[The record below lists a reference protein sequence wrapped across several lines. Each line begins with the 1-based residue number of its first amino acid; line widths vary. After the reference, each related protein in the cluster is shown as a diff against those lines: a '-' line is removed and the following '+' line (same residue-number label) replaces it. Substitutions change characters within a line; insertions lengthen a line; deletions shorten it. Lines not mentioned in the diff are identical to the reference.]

1 MAAGFMAGFG
11 NTMSKLIEDDR
22 EYYRELATKKRD
34 YLQTYGTKA
43 ILDRDEKAN
52 GAVSLFN
59 TLVTAGIPQD
69 DLRYVLDTTGVS
81 GLAELKSTLST
92 RDDLTPAQIK
102 GLVEKSKDYV
112 AKNPNEDITE
122 VMRRAY
128 GLYKSSDNPVEQ
140 ETNMFAA
147 VLGLDS
153 RMMERDVL
161 NDVYIDGFKGYE
173 LETIMARG
181 GPKPGEALSLNLP
194 TKPASERSRSQAG
207 QTMLDLFDRS
217 IDGKIEAQR
226 RLLTDP
232 AKATAARKEMDRLEK
247 IKAQG
252 SAGLYDYAIKD
263 DPALLNAAKILE
275 TDSPGIITRNSLAL
289 PGFSTQFAS
298 WYGDQQDDATL
309 NSKSSGGQEPGG
321 PIDTPKAY
329 SQDSI
334 KAAIDKGDINV
345 GDTIIVD
352 GQQIVVRQGFIDT
365 YTKVAGLGMDTGEGL
380 SLEKDGGSLLPP
392 VEEEASSTSL
402 PDRSAMEAKLQQ
414 WMSYLTTPSAEAPVT
429 TPSAEAPV
437 TTPSDGDA
445 VPETSSTDN
454 ELDLTDGGTQIKSF
468 VPFAIGMIPTDSY
481 TEGEDAY
488 DLSSGLRSLAMKYY
502 DFNREEIE
510 EWFKIYTEGGDL
522 KLNQGKEKSFYD
534 GIYKAYSELQEA
546 RTIKKALARSDA
558 TDDRLAMQRRETALN
573 DFDLP
578 VPPEDLSLIDTLSV
592 NTEEDLKAAIT
603 KRIGEMPPDYKVQVA
618 DTLASLN
625 EVLKAFETSANIS
638 IENAIDA
645 VTVDNIDEA
654 VNNMAVRMF
663 DTIADYDYET
673 LEERIIN
680 QNEVPS
686 ASANRA
692 AALSGNRAAAFA
704 KLQQQFSELAFF
716 PKGVPGKIDLGP
728 TMGEVWSDWLHSKQD
743 NINSAIASAAKS
755 FLAKIGIGKPSADS
769 EFNDAVKAEA
779 QPEPLVTRPKRTKKP
794 KQMTASDKA
803 RLKRAQKA
811 NELSGDSSLL
821 KMLVEKYGSAIVQK
835 EMGL

>member
-1 MAAGFMAGFG
+1 
-11 NTMSKLIEDDR
+11 
-22 EYYRELATKKRD
+22 
-34 YLQTYGTKA
+34 
-43 ILDRDEKAN
+43 
-52 GAVSLFN
+52 
-59 TLVTAGIPQD
+59 
-69 DLRYVLDTTGVS
+69 
-81 GLAELKSTLST
+81 
-92 RDDLTPAQIK
+92 
-102 GLVEKSKDYV
+102 
-112 AKNPNEDITE
+112 
-122 VMRRAY
+122 
-128 GLYKSSDNPVEQ
+128 
-140 ETNMFAA
+140 
-147 VLGLDS
+147 
-153 RMMERDVL
+153 
-161 NDVYIDGFKGYE
+161 
-173 LETIMARG
+173 
-181 GPKPGEALSLNLP
+181 
-194 TKPASERSRSQAG
+194 
-207 QTMLDLFDRS
+207 
-217 IDGKIEAQR
+217 
-226 RLLTDP
+226 
-232 AKATAARKEMDRLEK
+232 
-247 IKAQG
+247 
-252 SAGLYDYAIKD
+252 
-263 DPALLNAAKILE
+263 
-275 TDSPGIITRNSLAL
+275 
-289 PGFSTQFAS
+289 
-298 WYGDQQDDATL
+298 
-309 NSKSSGGQEPGG
+309 
-321 PIDTPKAY
+321 
-329 SQDSI
+329 
-334 KAAIDKGDINV
+334 
-345 GDTIIVD
+345 
-352 GQQIVVRQGFIDT
+352 
-365 YTKVAGLGMDTGEGL
+365 MDTGEGL

-429 TPSAEAPV
+429 TPS
-437 TTPSDGDA
+437 DGDA

-454 ELDLTDGGTQIKSF
+454 ELDMTHSGTVMKSF

-481 TEGEDAY
+481 TTGEDDY
-488 DLSSGLRSLAMKYY
+488 DLTSGLSSLATKYY

-510 EWFKIYTEGGDL
+510 EWFKTYTEGGEL

-558 TDDRLAMQRRETALN
+558 TDDKLAMQRRETALN

-645 VTVDNIDEA
+645 VTVDNIDAA

-686 ASANRA
+686 VSANRA

-716 PKGVPGKIDLGP
+716 PKGVPGEIDLGP
-728 TMGEVWSDWLHSKQD
+728 TMGEVSSDWLHSTQD

-769 EFNDAVKAEA
+769 EFNESVKAET

>member
-11 NTMSKLIEDDR
+11 TTMSKLIEEDR

-43 ILDRDEKAN
+43 VLDRDEKAN
-52 GAVSLFN
+52 GALSVFN
-59 TLVTAGIPQD
+59 TLVTAGIPEE
-69 DLRYVLDTTGVS
+69 DLRYVLDTTGVP
-81 GLAELKSTLST
+81 GLAQLSSTLSS
-92 RDDLTPAQIK
+92 RSDLTKSEIA
-102 GLVEKSKDYV
+102 GLVKKSKDYV
-112 AKNPNEDITE
+112 AENPDEDIST
-122 VMRRAY
+122 VLRRAY
-128 GLYKSSDNPVEQ
+128 GLYKSADNPVDT
-140 ETNMFAA
+140 ETNLFSA

-153 RMMERDVL
+153 RMMEREAL
-161 NDVYIDGFKGYE
+161 NDVYIDGFKGTDLYA
-173 LETIMARG
+173 IMARG

-194 TKPASERSRSQAG
+194 TKPPSTAEIRMGYESLQDRFV
-207 QTMLDLFDRS
+207 QT
-217 IDGKIEAQR
+217 IDA
-226 RLLTDP
+226 
-232 AKATAARKEMDRLEK
+232 K
-247 IKAQG
+247 IKALTQSQSESNTDVEAARIVDNIKALNDLKG
-252 SAGLYDYAIKD
+252 RGVLGYAKLGEIDPTFMEYAKGLE
-263 DPALLNAAKILE
+263 E
-275 TDSPGIITRNSLAL
+275 TRPGIITRNPTMIEFGSAYT
-289 PGFSTQFAS
+289 SY
-298 WYGDQQDDATL
+298 WGDKEDDAKLDSAPNGGETP
-309 NSKSSGGQEPGG
+309 SGPTPKDE
-321 PIDTPKAY
+321 TPKALTP
-329 SQDSI
+329 SELRVSLTNGELT
-334 KAAIDKGDINV
+334 AG
-345 GDTIIVD
+345 
-352 GQQIVVRQGFIDT
+352 
-365 YTKVAGLGMDTGEGL
+365 TKVVVNGKEVVITQEQINNSNVKAPGMTTGEGL
-380 SLEKDGGSLLPP
+380 SLEKDGSSLLPP
-392 VEEEASSTSL
+392 VEEETSSTSL

-437 TTPSDGDA
+437 DSSDAA
-445 VPETSSTDN
+445 V
-454 ELDLTDGGTQIKSF
+454 
-468 VPFAIGMIPTDSY
+468 
-481 TEGEDAY
+481 
-488 DLSSGLRSLAMKYY
+488 
-502 DFNREEIE
+502 IE
-510 EWFKIYTEGGDL
+510 E
-522 KLNQGKEKSFYD
+522 
-534 GIYKAYSELQEA
+534 
-546 RTIKKALARSDA
+546 ALTRSDA
-558 TDDRLAMQRRETALN
+558 IDDKLAMQRRETALN

-592 NTEEDLKAAIT
+592 NTEADLKAAIT

-716 PKGVPGKIDLGP
+716 PKGVPGEIDLGP
-728 TMGEVWSDWLHSKQD
+728 TMGEVSSDWLHSTQD

-769 EFNDAVKAEA
+769 EFNESVKAEK
-779 QPEPLVTRPKRTKKP
+779 QPEPLVTRPKRTEQP
-794 KQMTASDKA
+794 KEMTASDKA
-803 RLKRAQKA
+803 RLQRAQKA
-811 NELSGDSSLL
+811 NELSGDSGLL
-821 KMLVEKYGSAIVQK
+821 EMLVEKYGIALVQK